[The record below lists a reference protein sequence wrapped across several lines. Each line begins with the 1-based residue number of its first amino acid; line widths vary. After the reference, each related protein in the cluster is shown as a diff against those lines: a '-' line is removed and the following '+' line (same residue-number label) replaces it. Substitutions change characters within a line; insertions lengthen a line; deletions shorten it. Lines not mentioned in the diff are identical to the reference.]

1 MTRLGNKP
9 ACDEKLEPRKHKEKG
24 TTFSRMQVLTFH
36 VKARSIV
43 IARGRDL
50 VHLKVQPCVSIPVKS
65 IRVEVSNER
74 AIVPKKFLV
83 DLNTTGAAAL
93 TC

>member
-1 MTRLGNKP
+1 MTRLGNTP
-9 ACDEKLEPRKHKEKG
+9 DCDEKLEPRNHQVKG

-36 VKARSIV
+36 VEARSIV
-43 IARGRDL
+43 LARGRDL
-50 VHLKVQPCVSIPVKS
+50 VHLKLQPCVSIPVKS

-74 AIVPKKFLV
+74 AIVPKKFCV
-83 DLNTTGAAAL
+83 EMNTTGAAAL